1 VSGDVIASLAAAAAL
16 GVALSAWRS
25 GRELRRW
32 LGRDPFGGRRPV
44 RAALAIGAILL
55 VAWALWR
62 AAQTPPRLT
71 AAGADM
77 VLALDV
83 SRSMNARDVAP
94 SRLRRALQLAGD
106 TVRAA
111 EGVRIALVVFA
122 GDAYVALPLTQDA
135 DALLTY
141 LNALDSEVISRAGSD
156 LARALDVS
164 AGVFDPRSSRARQI
178 LLLTDGEHAEGDLE
192 TSLAALRS
200 QGVRVLPVG
209 FGTPD
214 GSEVPGQG
222 AAPLRDHR
230 GNDVWSRRADGVLRR
245 IAAAT
250 DGAYLRELEDR
261 PSPGRLLPA
270 PEPDASPQAEPAPD
284 GTAGIEAALAT
295 AVALL
300 GLELLLSFGGLR
312 LPRLAF
318 FGTRARAALVVLA
331 ALSIAAGPASW
342 LEEGDAHL
350 ARGEARIALS
360 LYNKAERHT
369 GETPDTRIRI
379 GNAEF
384 RLGQLERAAGA
395 YLAALRRLDSSRGEA
410 RFVASFNLGTVLL
423 EQERF
428 REARDAFWSA
438 LLDRP
443 ESVEAR
449 FNYEWALVRMEP
461 EPDVP
466 LPPPPDATSSDTS
479 ADGAQAPQA
488 AQTDD
493 SEERVEQLTE
503 AEAER
508 WLQSIQESLAEPL
521 HRQARKSLEE
531 AGEPP
536 QGQTW

>member
-1 VSGDVIASLAAAAAL
+1 MSGNAIASLAAAAAL
-16 GVALSAWRS
+16 LVALSTWRS

-32 LGRDPFGGRRPV
+32 LGRDPFGGRRPA
-44 RAALAIGAILL
+44 RAALAIAAILL

-62 AAQTPPRLT
+62 AAQSPPRLT

-94 SRLRRALQLAGD
+94 SRLRRALQMAEH

-122 GDAYVALPLTQDA
+122 GDAYVALPLTQDV

-141 LNALDSEVISRAGSD
+141 LHALDSDVISRAGSD

-164 AGVFDPRSSRARQI
+164 AGVFDPRSGRPRQI
-178 LLLTDGEHAEGDLE
+178 LLLTDGEHAGGDLE

-214 GSEVPGQG
+214 GGEVPGPG
-222 AAPLRDHR
+222 AASLRDSR
-230 GNDVWSRRADGVLRR
+230 GNDVWSRRSDAVLRR

-261 PSPGRLLPA
+261 PSPERLVPA
-270 PEPDASPQAEPAPD
+270 PEAASQDTERAPE
-284 GTAGIEAALAT
+284 GTAGLETALAV

-300 GLELLLSFGGLR
+300 ALELLLSLGRPRWLR
-312 LPRLAF
+312 PRSSRA
-318 FGTRARAALVVLA
+318 RARAALVGLA
-331 ALSIAAGPASW
+331 AFSIAAGPASW
-342 LEEGDAHL
+342 LEQGDAHL
-350 ARGEARIALS
+350 ARGEARLALS

-395 YLAALRRLDSSRGEA
+395 YLSALRRLDSSQGDA

-423 EQERF
+423 EQERY
-428 REARDAFWSA
+428 REARDAFWAA

-449 FNYEWALVRMEP
+449 FNYEWAQARIEP

-466 LPPPPDATSSDTS
+466 LPPPPEESSPDAS
-479 ADGAQAPQA
+479 ADGAQTPQPT
-488 AQTDD
+488 QTDD
-493 SEERVEQLTE
+493 AEERAEQLTE

-521 HRQARKSLEE
+521 QRQAQKSLAE